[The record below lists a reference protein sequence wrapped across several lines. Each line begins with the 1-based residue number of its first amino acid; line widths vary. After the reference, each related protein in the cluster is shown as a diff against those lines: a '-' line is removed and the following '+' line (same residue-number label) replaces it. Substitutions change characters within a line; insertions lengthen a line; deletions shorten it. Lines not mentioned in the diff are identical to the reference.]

1 MHLKLYVIKIGNLFA
16 MWKFTKLISYGT
28 LNDYVDI
35 NSKLAIDK
43 MYNSKWKPYVQQFL
57 L

>member
-1 MHLKLYVIKIGNLFA
+1 MHLKLNVIKIGNLFA

-28 LNDYVDI
+28 LNDYVHI